1 VAERRKYH
9 ALVIDF
15 GGGTFDVC
23 VIATTKE
30 GDINISEGKRMARPL
45 SASSN
50 PIGGFFVNRVIAEE
64 IIRKTLTPRNIQ
76 AKINKAFEFYRK
88 WRKDGFDLSG
98 LTPDYRNFV
107 RNYHRSAYRIE
118 EPKLA
123 LCRLIQNWG
132 LDAPLNLSVPVA
144 APEDPF
150 SASPTAV
157 NVQFSAGELRSA
169 FRAKVWEPHLRP
181 IIGFA
186 LQRAKQD
193 LSGAPVTVVL
203 LSGGSANVRW
213 LIELLRRD
221 FDTELNQAEILTLK
235 DFQEVV
241 SKGLGAECA

>member
-1 VAERRKYH
+1 MQDELVDENWVANYRTNIRRILEGKGFENVDFLPEPFAVYQYYRYGEKHPLVAERKKHH

-98 LTPDYRNFV
+98 LTPDYRNSV
-107 RNYHRSAYRIE
+107 RNYHRLAYRIE

-132 LDAPLNLSVPVA
+132 LDAPLN
-144 APEDPF
+144 PF
-150 SASPTAV
+150 
-157 NVQFSAGELRSA
+157 RSSC
-169 FRAKVWEPHLRP
+169 RSRGP
-181 IIGFA
+181 I
-186 LQRAKQD
+186 
-193 LSGAPVTVVL
+193 
-203 LSGGSANVRW
+203 
-213 LIELLRRD
+213 
-221 FDTELNQAEILTLK
+221 
-235 DFQEVV
+235 
-241 SKGLGAECA
+241 